1 MGKGAYADTWPR
13 DPAILAVTPAS
24 QPRKTKKAAPCA
36 TLSINTPAPAPR
48 PKPDERRFLPHP
60 SAPTAIPQTFYAAFY
75 TPSTPPSTV
84 PDTPR
89 HTRPVQTDPCTRRPR
104 LSNPVCKRPPP
115 PKHATS
121 LSCVSV
127 RRLPHAPPK
136 PNRSSSSVGTTNS
149 ADTARCSH
157 QAPRAHLGPFPT
169 GRDPPVWPLPT
180 AHGGYIPSAEPF
192 RSPRRP
198 PPTHPSLATPS
209 LIGLPDHHH
218 TTPCCG
224 SLALRRA
231 RRSTPSY
238 PARRRQRSRSCWT
251 SRTFSPSAK
260 RKTTSGSIHP
270 PLFIMLTLPQACDIP
285 EPRGERQEPPVV
297 DYLWPRRARCP
308 GSDGR
313 GGGVC
318 PRTCQPRRVPSIR
331 RQRRTDTTPREGRRR
346 CRGPRT
352 GYRSRRGPWWTRR
365 VRVLRCAAATV
376 SQR

>member
-1 MGKGAYADTWPR
+1 MLILGLAIQRSSLSPPHPN
-13 DPAILAVTPAS
+13 PAK
-24 QPRKTKKAAPCA
+24 RKRPPCA

-89 HTRPVQTDPCTRRPR
+89 HTRPVQSDPCTRRPR

-157 QAPRAHLGPFPT
+157 QAPRAHLGPLPT
-169 GRDPPVWPLPT
+169 GRDPPFGHCPPPT
-180 AHGGYIPSAEPF
+180 AATFPAPSLSAL
-192 RSPRRP
+192 RVGLH
-198 PPTHPSLATPS
+198 PTHPSLATPS

-238 PARRRQRSRSCWT
+238 PARPHQRSRSCWT

-260 RKTTSGSIHP
+260 RKTTSGSIHSPFP
-270 PLFIMLTLPQACDIP
+270 PFSSC
-285 EPRGERQEPPVV
+285 
-297 DYLWPRRARCP
+297 
-308 GSDGR
+308 
-313 GGGVC
+313 
-318 PRTCQPRRVPSIR
+318 
-331 RQRRTDTTPREGRRR
+331 
-346 CRGPRT
+346 
-352 GYRSRRGPWWTRR
+352 
-365 VRVLRCAAATV
+365 
-376 SQR
+376 